1 MKKAFILLMSII
13 AIMTTNL
20 NVMAQET
27 ATAKASMGGD
37 VIRSQA
43 GFITDGNWNDGSNWD
58 TGVVPD
64 SGSDVVIMA
73 NVVIPAGYIAV
84 ANEVSIEGGSIT
96 VADGGQLR
104 HNTDNLMVTMK
115 KSIEP
120 YDDVNGTDNYYIL
133 AFPFNVDVAVPNA
146 MTAIEGCDF
155 YKFDSDFLEAEWRNN
170 KQETIA
176 TVSATTGYLY
186 ANSEAI
192 ELSLTGSTYPSY
204 NEEVIP
210 VTVPYDEGSTNPY
223 NGWALL
229 GNPFTCNAYIYCHNS
244 DDELVPM
251 EFMVYDATGELMT
264 LSDEPIA
271 PMQGF
276 FVKVTETTTV
286 YILNYADHSFHEY
299 VDLGLPSG
307 TLWAT
312 CNVGANTPE
321 EYGDYFAW
329 GETQP
334 KENYQFYTYQFGEQL
349 HINKYCSQDY
359 LIVLLPEDD
368 AATANWGANWRM
380 ARVDEWQELRDNTT
394 RTWTTQNGVKGLLY
408 TASNGNSIFM
418 PAAGYRYGTSI
429 GGAKSY
435 GHYWT
440 SSIGTDYQYNSRKI
454 YFYSS
459 NYYIYNDYR
468 CYGMSVR
475 AVRSAPQSFI
485 IEATLDPAESGTISG
500 DGTYEQGRICTLTAT
515 ANEGYVFN
523 NWSENGV
530 LVSTEPTIS
539 FTVNENRNLVAH
551 FAVIIDGHGYVDLGL
566 PSGLLWANCNVGAD
580 NPEDY
585 GDYFAWGETQPRDYY
600 SWSTY
605 QYCHGTNSTLTKY
618 CDKSSYGYNG
628 FIDNLTTLLPVDDA
642 ATTNWG
648 NEWRMPTQEEWQEL
662 FDNTTSTWTTKNG
675 VNGRAFTAANG
686 NSVFMPAAGSI
697 NGSSNINI
705 GSDNY
710 CWSSSLGTSYP
721 YNARCIS
728 FNRSSASCTSQR
740 NRFFGHSVRAVRSSG
755 QNTAPTGAIDS
766 KFTIN
771 GDGDQVYFSQGNLQY
786 QASTN
791 TWKFAESQYDYIGD
805 ANSNISSSY
814 DGWIDLFGW
823 GTSGC
828 HDAND
833 PYNVN
838 YQPWSSSDSL
848 LDNEY
853 NSYGYGPSSNMPDMN
868 LTGTSANY
876 DWGVNNPISNGGNTA
891 NQWRTLTQPE
901 WSYILNT
908 RNTTSGIRFAKAQV
922 NDVNGVILLP
932 DDWTTD
938 TYNLNNTNNIGASYN
953 SNVINASQWAMIE
966 NAGGVFLPAA
976 GGRFGTTA
984 ADVGSTG
991 FYWLSSS
998 NSSCCAYYVYIYNFG
1013 IYLVDYRR
1021 YLGRSVRLVCDV
1033 ES

>member
-1 MKKAFILLMSII
+1 MKKAFILLISLV
-13 AIMTTNL
+13 AIMTANL

-27 ATAKASMGGD
+27 ATAKAPMGNN
-37 VIRSQA
+37 VNRSQA
-43 GFITDGNWNDGSNWD
+43 SFITDGNWNDGSNWD

-64 SGSDVVIMA
+64 SDSDVVIMA
-73 NVVIPAGYIAV
+73 NAVIPAGYIAV

-104 HNTDNLMVTMK
+104 HNTDNLVVTMK
-115 KSIEP
+115 KNIEP
-120 YDDVNGTDNYYIL
+120 YDDANGTDNYYLL
-133 AFPFNVDVAVPNA
+133 AFPFNVDVEVPNA
-146 MTAIEGCDF
+146 MTAIEGYDF
-155 YKFDSDFLEAEWRNN
+155 YKFDGDFIEAEWRNN

-176 TVSATTGYLY
+176 TVCGTTGYLY

-210 VTVPYDEGSTNPY
+210 VTIPYDEGSTNPS

-229 GNPFTCNAYIYCHNS
+229 GNPFTCNAYIFYHNS
-244 DDELVPM
+244 DNELVPM
-251 EFMVYDATGELMT
+251 DFMVYDATGELVT
-264 LSDEPIA
+264 LSGEPIA

-334 KENYQFYTYQFGEQL
+334 KEIYQFYNYQFGEQL
-349 HINKYCSQDY
+349 HINKYCTQDY

-394 RTWTTQNGVKGLLY
+394 RTLTTQNGVKGLLY

-418 PAAGYRYGTSI
+418 PAAGYRYGSSI

-435 GHYWT
+435 GYYWT
-440 SSIGTDYQYNSRKI
+440 SSIGTDYQYNARKI
-454 YFYSS
+454 YFYSN

-485 IEATLDPAESGTISG
+485 IEATVDPAESGTISG

-530 LVSTEPTIS
+530 LVSTEPTIA

-551 FAVIIDGHGYVDLGL
+551 FAVIMDGHGYVDLGL

-585 GDYFAWGETQPRDYY
+585 GDYFAWGETQPKDNY
-600 SWSTY
+600 SWGTY
-605 QYCHGTNSTLTKY
+605 QYCMGTKWDMTKY
-618 CDKSSYGYNG
+618 CNKSAYGYNG
-628 FIDNLTTLLPVDDA
+628 FTDNLTTLLPEDDA
-642 ATTNWG
+642 ATANWG
-648 NEWRMPTQEEWQEL
+648 SEWRMPTQEEWQEL
-662 FDNTTSTWTTKNG
+662 FDNTTNTWTQQNG
-675 VNGRAFTAANG
+675 VNGRLFTASNG
-686 NSVFMPAAGSI
+686 NSLFLPAAGSI
-697 NGSSNINI
+697 NVTSNINI

-710 CWSSSLGTSYP
+710 CWSSSLSMNYP
-721 YNARCIS
+721 YYAWSVYLSRYSPN
-728 FNRSSASCTSQR
+728 TYER
-740 NRFFGHSVRAVRSSG
+740 NRFFGHTVRAVRSSG

-823 GTSGC
+823 GTSGY

-838 YQPWSSSDSL
+838 YQPWSSSDSEL
-848 LDNEY
+848 NNDY
-853 NSYGYGPSSNMPDMN
+853 NTYGYGPSTNMPDMN

-901 WSYILNT
+901 WSYVLNT

-922 NDVNGVILLP
+922 NEVNGVILLP

-976 GGRFGTTA
+976 GGRFGTTV
-984 ADVGSTG
+984 ADVGSAG